1 MSRRFALAFAI
12 SIVASSL
19 GTPAHSSTTSGYIVI
34 FRERVEVL
42 ARTADLERTHGFQ
55 SDYVYEHA
63 LHGFAAQLSDV
74 QLARV
79 RADPNVAYVAIDR
92 PVKAIGLVPLLPG
105 DTAPPGVWRIG
116 AATTTSASPAS
127 GVSVAVIDTGVD
139 LNHSDLNV
147 VSGKNCTTA
156 APLSLFVFGAI
167 RPTYR
172 SPLKAHR
179 LDDASDVL
187 DVRSFAASHPAHL
200 LGLKCARSP

>member
-19 GTPAHSSTTSGYIVI
+19 GTPAHSSTTSGYIVV

-105 DTAPPGVWRIG
+105 DTAPPGVRRIG

-127 GVSVAVIDTGVD
+127 GVSVAD
-139 LNHSDLNV
+139 
-147 VSGKNCTTA
+147 CTTA